1 MRYVKH
7 FNALCGIYFFME
19 GFKERLKELREE
31 KGLNQTEVAKAVNLT
46 QTTISG
52 YEIGYREPDFQTLKK
67 LCDFFEVSAGY
78 LLGFEEI

>member
-1 MRYVKH
+1 
-7 FNALCGIYFFME
+7 ME